1 MAARSARNTAMGER
15 PGELSAELHV
25 SFSISW
31 GFFLSNRQR
40 FIIWLFQLTGSIVLG

>member
-1 MAARSARNTAMGER
+1 MAVPGGHKEAMDER

-25 SFSISW
+25 SLSISW

-40 FIIWLFQLTGSIVLG
+40 FIMRLLQLTCSIVLG